1 MYSYIEGRDLKLNPL
16 GYMTGSFLTLAE
28 KSTSKLS
35 LTVSLLSS
43 SSPGVDWPSTLSSG
57 ILSLDLK
64 HWHCHLKSDSFTS
77 QYMSSTIIFQLGV
90 MDESFCM
97 SLCHTWWMKSYLRD
111 LGFRLLCE
119 SDFESSEN
127 VVFRSK
133 SERDF
138 SLSDLSL
145 VSTLLPLPRTW
156 RGSSTL
162 SSSTS
167 WISSKV
173 TGCVLPRPRR
183 SVFFLT
189 VLLWIRGQS
198 SRSRLLFSKP
208 CNVSQ
213 WRRQNLHD
221 I

>member
-1 MYSYIEGRDLKLNPL
+1 MYLCIVILKVEIWSWTPWGTWQVASWHWRRSPPPNFHWQCLCSRPRL
-16 GYMTGSFLTLAE
+16 QEWTGPPPSPRASSAWTWNIVA
-28 KSTSKLS
+28 LS
-35 LTVSLLSS
+35 Q
-43 SSPGVDWPSTLSSG
+43 
-57 ILSLDLK
+57 I
-64 HWHCHLKSDSFTS
+64 DSFTS
-77 QYMSSTIIFQLGV
+77 QYLSSTLIFQRGV
-90 MDESFCM
+90 MDDPFFM
-97 SLCHTWWMKSYLRD
+97 SLCQIWYMKSYLRD

-119 SDFESSEN
+119 SDFESSEK

-133 SERDF
+133 SDRDF

-167 WISSKV
+167 LISSKV

-208 CNVSQ
+208 CNIYSEE
-213 WRRQNLHD
+213 N
-221 I
+221 

>member
-64 HWHCHLKSDSFTS
+64 YCHHQSDRFTS

-97 SLCHTWWMKSYLRD
+97 SLCHT
-111 LGFRLLCE
+111 
-119 SDFESSEN
+119 
-127 VVFRSK
+127 
-133 SERDF
+133 
-138 SLSDLSL
+138 
-145 VSTLLPLPRTW
+145 
-156 RGSSTL
+156 
-162 SSSTS
+162 
-167 WISSKV
+167 
-173 TGCVLPRPRR
+173 
-183 SVFFLT
+183 
-189 VLLWIRGQS
+189 
-198 SRSRLLFSKP
+198 
-208 CNVSQ
+208 
-213 WRRQNLHD
+213 
-221 I
+221 

>member
-64 HWHCHLKSDSFTS
+64 HCCSSQIDSFTS

-97 SLCHTWWMKSYLRD
+97 SLCHT
-111 LGFRLLCE
+111 
-119 SDFESSEN
+119 
-127 VVFRSK
+127 
-133 SERDF
+133 
-138 SLSDLSL
+138 
-145 VSTLLPLPRTW
+145 
-156 RGSSTL
+156 
-162 SSSTS
+162 
-167 WISSKV
+167 
-173 TGCVLPRPRR
+173 
-183 SVFFLT
+183 
-189 VLLWIRGQS
+189 
-198 SRSRLLFSKP
+198 
-208 CNVSQ
+208 
-213 WRRQNLHD
+213 
-221 I
+221 